1 MKPNIIYIFL
11 SNAESHK
18 KQSKTSLY
26 QVTTEIEEL
35 RKQNQKL
42 KTINE
47 NMHFE
52 NRRLTNELADAECT
66 SGVIK
71 AKLAEAEKEVDKL
84 KRQLQQ
90 YVQEVQRAEELLLQ
104 KEEERGEML
113 EQYRNLTH
121 DAVVLEGTNHSL
133 ELEAAESR

>member
-1 MKPNIIYIFL
+1 MD
-11 SNAESHK
+11 
-18 KQSKTSLY
+18 
-26 QVTTEIEEL
+26 EL

-42 KTINE
+42 KTTNE

-66 SGVIK
+66 CGVVK
-71 AKLAEAEKEVDKL
+71 AKLAEAEKEVDRL
-84 KRQLQQ
+84 KHQLQQ
-90 YVQEVQRAEELLLQ
+90 YVQEVQRAEELLLR
-104 KEEERGEML
+104 KEEERSEML

-121 DAVVLEGTNHSL
+121 DAVALEGTNHSL